1 MFFPSPLEYRRG
13 LYKRYGKW
21 GEHLHQGLHDV
32 RRKTAER
39 ERMLLGIYLGNNL
52 AEEQEYKGEYD
63 SLKHKA
69 KYTVDAKIEE
79 KVYEIVRR
87 KYNADVDNVVA
98 N

>member
-1 MFFPSPLEYRRG
+1 M
-13 LYKRYGKW
+13 
-21 GEHLHQGLHDV
+21 
-32 RRKTAER
+32 RRKTTER